1 MIGYLPIIIAGSE
14 SRRLVLTKEKMGV
27 LDFVRSHRRVAMR
40 GGAGTGKTVL
50 ALEKARRL
58 ANDGFQT
65 LLTCD
70 NRQLAD
76 HLARLCAGTANL
88 DVMSFHQLCHRR
100 VERANRESGRDLL
113 AEAKITYPGKDLYD
127 VQFPNALTYSLEI
140 LPTGYEA
147 IICDEGHDNAM
158 AESFFATLE
167 CELLSPIPPV
177 WKEMA
182 AKFHAMGDTVI
193 GSDRCDR
200 VIEFVTSLDAAESVR
215 PLLELVRR

>member
-1 MIGYLPIIIAGSE
+1 M
-14 SRRLVLTKEKMGV
+14 
-27 LDFVRSHRRVAMR
+27 
-40 GGAGTGKTVL
+40 L

-65 LLTCD
+65 LLSCD

-167 CELLSPIPPV
+167 CELL
-177 WKEMA
+177 ERTR
-182 AKFHAMGDTVI
+182 FHDHRQAQRAIFEFIEGWYK
-193 GSDRCDR
+193 DRACER
-200 VIEFVTSLDAAESVR
+200 NG
-215 PLLELVRR
+215 LLT